1 MPSGVQQAMNSH
13 LQSNGATQAAKVD
26 NLMPSAIFHS
36 FLSPIMP
43 FNPCLHNHKR
53 TRTNFMETKFP
64 HIFKSGRSFGGY
76 FRPPRSLLLM
86 LAEERVTNVDE
97 GALHGLWG

>member
-36 FLSPIMP
+36 FLSC
-43 FNPCLHNHKR
+43 F
-53 TRTNFMETKFP
+53 
-64 HIFKSGRSFGGY
+64 
-76 FRPPRSLLLM
+76 LLSCFLM
-86 LAEERVTNVDE
+86 LSYV
-97 GALHGLWG
+97 LLS

>member
-36 FLSPIMP
+36 FQTDMTLT
-43 FNPCLHNHKR
+43 
-53 TRTNFMETKFP
+53 TRRFC
-64 HIFKSGRSFGGY
+64 GR
-76 FRPPRSLLLM
+76 
-86 LAEERVTNVDE
+86 
-97 GALHGLWG
+97 HG

>member
-36 FLSPIMP
+36 FLSPI
-43 FNPCLHNHKR
+43 K
-53 TRTNFMETKFP
+53 TK
-64 HIFKSGRSFGGY
+64 Y
-76 FRPPRSLLLM
+76 
-86 LAEERVTNVDE
+86 A
-97 GALHGLWG
+97 